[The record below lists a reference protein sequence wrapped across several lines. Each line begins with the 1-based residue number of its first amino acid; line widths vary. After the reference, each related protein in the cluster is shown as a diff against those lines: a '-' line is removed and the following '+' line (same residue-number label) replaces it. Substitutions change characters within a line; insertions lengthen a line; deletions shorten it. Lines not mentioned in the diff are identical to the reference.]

1 MIECILWFIG
11 ISELINLGFTAYP
24 ITDAFWVALEGTNS
38 TYGILK
44 SCTPKC
50 ASFESK
56 KA

>member
-1 MIECILWFIG
+1 MHLMVYWYFG
-11 ISELINLGFTAYP
+11 IDDLGFTAYP
-24 ITDAFWVALEGTNS
+24 ITDASWVALEGTNS